1 MSVGFASSGS
11 GGQGFAIRLEADGD
25 TKLGNSDGD
34 LHQVTGTLQLN
45 DNVFFL
51 ANGRVGLGDSAPGF
65 KLTVGGSMEVGEYI
79 YHRGDTN
86 TFIRFQDDSVN
97 LQAGGADFITL
108 TEAAQDEVVINESSA
123 DIDFRVESNGQ
134 THMLFV
140 DGANDRVGI
149 QTDSPTAILHIS
161 QSADSGGD
169 TSLFR
174 VDAYTQTNP
183 AIDIKDNG
191 TEAYVGINTSAGTN
205 ALTVD
210 AHSAGAL
217 AVRATNG
224 HIGTT
229 QDNYGLKI
237 GTAAKTLVHD
247 GTDFVFDD
255 SLKVSG
261 DVSFDGGAVFNE
273 SSADK
278 DFRVESN
285 NAENMFFIDG
295 SSNRIGIGNNSPQHT
310 LDIQERAGVEAVIR
324 LVGSADVGIRLAA
337 DSDNS
342 GENDNPYIDFYQDG
356 LNSNSR
362 PQRLAT
368 MGMEGDAGATF
379 TDSLANAFFLDAAY
393 PAQLGTSTLR
403 TLQLANDSNN
413 NGHKARITLEG
424 TNGYVGIHTNTPGSP
439 LEVSGNVRLHG
450 TTTSQFYV
458 TEVKEQDLGSGTNST
473 LSVASGTMLLD
484 ADSINGFDMGGGM
497 EVHELAF
504 PRGNDSGTR
513 LSLIVKSTTNSVFI
527 LPSGLISG
535 SFDSL
540 NDSAG
545 VTATEYVWISE
556 GTHQAWHQ
564 VK

>member
-1 MSVGFASSGS
+1 MGVGFASSGS

-34 LHQVTGTLQLN
+34 LHQVTGTL
-45 DNVFFL
+45 DV
-51 ANGRVGLGDSAPGF
+51 
-65 KLTVGGSMEVGEYI
+65 
-79 YHRGDTN
+79 RGK
-86 TFIRFQDDSVN
+86 
-97 LQAGGADFITL
+97 
-108 TEAAQDEVVINESSA
+108 
-123 DIDFRVESNGQ
+123 
-134 THMLFV
+134 
-140 DGANDRVGI
+140 VGI
-149 QTDSPTAILHIS
+149 SEGSVTPTALLHVS

-191 TEAYVGINTSAGTN
+191 TEAYVGINTAAATN

-224 HIGTT
+224 HLGTT

-295 SSNRIGIGNNSPQHT
+295 GSNRIGIGTASPVMT
-310 LDIQERAGVEAVIR
+310 LDIEERTGVEACIR
-324 LVGSADVGIRLAA
+324 LKGSADVGIRLAA

-342 GENDNPYIDFYQDG
+342 GENDNPYIDWYQDG
-356 LNSNSR
+356 QNSNSR
-362 PQRLAT
+362 NNRLASIA
-368 MGMEGDAGATF
+368 MEGDAGTTF
-379 TDSLANAFFLDAAY
+379 TGSLGNSFFMDAYFPGLGHSSRPLQIANA
-393 PAQLGTSTLR
+393 S
-403 TLQLANDSNN
+403 ANG
-413 NGHKARITLEG
+413 GHAARITLEG
-424 TNGYVGIHTNTPGSP
+424 TNGYVGIHTTTPGSP
-439 LEVSGNVRLHG
+439 LEVSGNARLHG

-458 TEVKEQDLGSGTNST
+458 TEVKEQDLGSGTSSN

-484 ADSINGFDMGGGM
+484 ADSINGIDMGGM

>member
-1 MSVGFASSGS
+1 MSAGFGASGS

-45 DNVFFL
+45 ENVFFL
-51 ANGRVGLGDSAPGF
+51 ANGRVGLGVSNPSL
-65 KLTVGGSMEVGEYI
+65 KLSVGGSMEVGEYI
-79 YHRGDTN
+79 YHRGDTD

-149 QTDSPTAILHIS
+149 QTDSPTALLHVS

-191 TEAYVGINTSAGTN
+191 TEAYVGINTSAATN

-224 HIGTT
+224 HVGTT

-261 DVSFDGGAVFNE
+261 DLKLHTDAPELTVRRDDNDDDSTLQFQGSGGVVGAYVKFLGNESDGGGT
-273 SSADK
+273 
-278 DFRVESN
+278 N
-285 NAENMFFIDG
+285 ND
-295 SSNRIGIGNNSPQHT
+295 
-310 LDIQERAGVEAVIR
+310 
-324 LVGSADVGIRLAA
+324 LAL
-337 DSDNS
+337 
-342 GENDNPYIDFYQDG
+342 G
-356 LNSNSR
+356 
-362 PQRLAT
+362 T
-368 MGMEGDAGATF
+368 GATV
-379 TDSLANAFFLDAAY
+379 TE
-393 PAQLGTSTLR
+393 
-403 TLQLANDSNN
+403 
-413 NGHKARITLEG
+413 RIRIRG
-424 TNGYVGIHTNTPGSP
+424 DGNVGIHTNAPPFP
-439 LEVSGNVRLHG
+439 LTVQG
-450 TTTSQFYV
+450 TTSVTGTLMVVNPADTSDFYTFPSGDGAANSVLTAIGANALQFTSPNLLITQVMVVAVTEENTNIQTGTSQV
-458 TEVKEQDLGSGTNST
+458 TVRAPFAAMITAVRGSLST
-473 LSVASGTMLLD
+473 ASTSG
-484 ADSINGFDMGGGM
+484 AVEFDVNVGGGSIFSTRPTIDAN
-497 EVHELAF
+497 ETTTTTAATAAVFANN
-504 PRGNDSGTR
+504 PTPVNDDDQIT
-513 LSLIVKSTTNSVFI
+513 
-527 LPSGLISG
+527 
-535 SFDSL
+535 FDI
-540 NDSAG
+540 DSAG
-545 VTATEYVWISE
+545 TGARGLKVAIYYVRSS
-556 GTHQAWHQ
+556 
-564 VK
+564 